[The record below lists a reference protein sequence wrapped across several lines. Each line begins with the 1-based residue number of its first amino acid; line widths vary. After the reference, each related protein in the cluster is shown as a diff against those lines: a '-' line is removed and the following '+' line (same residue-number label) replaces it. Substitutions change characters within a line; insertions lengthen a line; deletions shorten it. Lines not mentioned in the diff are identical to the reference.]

1 MMVDLWFPL
10 VGRTLPSDHGY
21 GLYGALCRVAPELHE
36 ATDWGLHTLRGQ
48 PLGPGLIGLSRN
60 PQLGLRLPADR
71 IPLALRI
78 SGRRLDV
85 CGHFVTAGAPTVTPL
100 VASSALSARIVTIK
114 SFMDPGPFAE
124 AAHRQLVE
132 IDATLG
138 DAKVTLGARKVITI
152 SGRRVVGFSVRIAGL
167 SDEGSL
173 LLQEHG
179 IGGRRRMGCGVFRKS
194 EHELAVDARP
204 QQKVAE

>member
-60 PQLGLRLPADR
+60 PQLGLRLPAER

-85 CGHFVTAGAPTVTPL
+85 SGHAVTAGAPTVTPL

-124 AAHRQLVE
+124 ALHRQLVE

-152 SGRRVVGFSVRIAGL
+152 SGRQVVGFSVRIAGL

-179 IGGRRRMGCGVFRKS
+179 IGGRRKMGCGVFRKS

-204 QQKVAE
+204 QRPAE